1 MHVLFKKNTHYTHQR
16 GKLYQIIDG
25 LKPLMM
31 MVTVQIALAGVN
43 IIYKLVANT
52 GMSLPILIAYR
63 FLFAS
68 AAIVPLALI
77 FERSFLLE

>member
-1 MHVLFKKNTHYTHQR
+1 M
-16 GKLYQIIDG
+16 GKLYKFLDA
-25 LKPLMM
+25 LRPLMM

-43 IIYKLVANT
+43 ILYKLVANT

-68 AAIVPLALI
+68 ATVAPLALI
-77 FERSFLLE
+77 LERSFPYK